1 MSQTNASVRTYSL
14 YHSKRH
20 GPTELFYGLPQRN
33 VDTSQGSLHATDLN
47 VTATPENPSSPML
60 TEQRNVMTNSQTSQ
74 PWQPSG
80 MTVLTYPSKSDA
92 PTITN
97 WKNHDIDA
105 FERYC
110 TESRLL
116 SPIS

>member
-1 MSQTNASVRTYSL
+1 MCIRD
-14 YHSKRH
+14 R
-20 GPTELFYGLPQRN
+20 RN
-33 VDTSQGSLHATDLN
+33 VDSSQGSLHATDLN
-47 VTATPENPSSPML
+47 VTPTPVPTSNPMPI
-60 TEQRNVMTNSQTSQ
+60 EPRNVLTTSQTSQ

-80 MTVLTYPSKSDA
+80 LTYLSKSDA

-97 WKNHDIDA
+97 WKINDIDA

-116 SPIS
+116 QFPRDEAWRALNQVFPF